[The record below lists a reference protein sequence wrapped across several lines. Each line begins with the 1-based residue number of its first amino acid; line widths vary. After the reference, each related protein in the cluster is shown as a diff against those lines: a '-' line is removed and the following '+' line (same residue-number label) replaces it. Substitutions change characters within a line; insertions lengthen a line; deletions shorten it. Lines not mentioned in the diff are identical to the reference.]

1 MRILLDTHLLI
12 WASEARSRVPAAAQA
27 LMDQPGVT
35 NIFSVASIWETAIK
49 FALNRADF
57 RVDPWLLRRGLLD
70 NGYQEL
76 DITAPH
82 ALAAGSLLLLHRDP
96 FDRMIVAQASVEGC
110 LLLSSDPLVTQYPGP
125 VRAV

>member
-12 WASEARSRVPAAAQA
+12 WGAADRKRLSAEATALITDPAH
-27 LMDQPGVT
+27 QPV
-35 NIFSVASIWETAIK
+35 FSVASIWETAVK

-57 RVDPWLLRRGLLD
+57 VMNPELLRAGLLD
-70 NGYQEL
+70 NGYEEL
-76 DITAPH
+76 DIVAPH
-82 ALAAGSLLLLHRDP
+82 VIAAGALPPLHRDP
-96 FDRMIVAQASVEGC
+96 FDRIIVAQAGVEGY